1 MRIYNFLGWNLI
13 KSGHICKNV
22 YMNRMPRAHGA
33 GECANSVR
41 KEGGRFFI
49 FSQVLKG
56 DGTGDCYLE
65 RTTSADC
72 TDGKWQVDD
81 KYDFYALTGKYLYFL
96 FY

>member
-1 MRIYNFLGWNLI
+1 
-13 KSGHICKNV
+13 
-22 YMNRMPRAHGA
+22 MNKMSRAHSA

-41 KEGGRFFI
+41 EAGGRFFI

-72 TDGKWQVDD
+72 TDGKWQLDD
-81 KYDFYALTGKYLYFL
+81 KYDFYALTGKCLYFL
-96 FY
+96 VY